1 MSFGLPMADNRAE
14 SRIPQANSPWPPLD
28 NEAISY
34 QYRIW
39 SAWLSGDIDQLAW
52 VYYNLF
58 QNSPVARAYFAT
70 TGERGLPVPKPGQYR
85 GGLLGS
91 INRTFHGQPVP
102 PGEKR
107 TRYHIPLAG
116 DIAATSADL
125 LFSRFPKV
133 TAKDK
138 GTQTA
143 LDQLLDDG
151 AHATFLEAA
160 EMCSALGGVFLRTV
174 WDTEVSDRPWID
186 LVAADAAV
194 PRFSYRKLVGVTF
207 WRILSDDGKE
217 VVRHLETHVPG
228 QNRIVHGVYKGDQ
241 QDLGRQYALTDF
253 PETQQFAQYLTAG
266 DSIEFPD
273 QPKDASTVT
282 YIPNMLPNRIW
293 RQLGP
298 QAAPLGRSDYSGCET
313 LLDALDE
320 TWTSWMRDIQLAKAR
335 LIVPQGYVDNIGRG
349 KGGVFDPDRQVYVPV
364 ASLAGSG
371 GASQDIMANQF
382 KIRYLEHKQTI
393 SEAISQVVRRAGYS
407 VGDFGE
413 DDSTVALTATEI
425 EARERR
431 SLITRD
437 KKILYWRPATRDIL
451 YGLLSVQA
459 TMFGDKSITVER
471 PDINWTEIVLP
482 DKLEIA
488 QTAAA
493 LAGAEAASKQ
503 TLVQMVHPDWTED
516 QIDEEVQRINL
527 EVGTEL
533 LTHARI
539 DLAGVVGEP
548 LGQQIQDIVQP
559 VSVPDVPA
567 HVPGEDVDMGGQ

>member
-1 MSFGLPMADNRAE
+1 M
-14 SRIPQANSPWPPLD
+14 
-28 NEAISY
+28 
-34 QYRIW
+34 
-39 SAWLSGDIDQLAW
+39 
-52 VYYNLF
+52 
-58 QNSPVARAYFAT
+58 
-70 TGERGLPVPKPGQYR
+70 
-85 GGLLGS
+85 
-91 INRTFHGQPVP
+91 P

-133 TAKDK
+133 AAKDK
-138 GTQTA
+138 GTQTV

-459 TMFGDKSITVER
+459 SMFGDKSITVER

-503 TLVQMVHPDWTED
+503 TLVQMVHPDWTTD
-516 QIDEEVQRINL
+516 QINEEVQRINL

-539 DLAGVVGEP
+539 DLAGVMGEP